1 MYKTLGLLALA
12 MTCGSVGAAAKE
24 SSRET
29 YIPYVS
35 SNGIVEWEVAGDDAL
50 YIRAITG
57 GWYLVRTMNACP
69 RLKTAVALGFVT
81 RGVDELDRHGAIVA
95 EGQRCPVISVI
106 RVDGLPSELQRK
118 KDRRG

>member
-57 GWYLVRTMNACP
+57 G
-69 RLKTAVALGFVT
+69 
-81 RGVDELDRHGAIVA
+81 GVSG
-95 EGQRCPVISVI
+95 
-106 RVDGLPSELQRK
+106 
-118 KDRRG
+118 